1 MKIAFAFFE
10 QFIGISGGIEH
21 VCCNLANALS
31 RRGHE
36 ISIIY
41 CYGHSGNAF
50 YPLDKEVKLYNLMTM
65 HPEKWKRPA
74 LGKCVSGSDRAVRE
88 ILRIFSK
95 SAAREW
101 NESAKGRMIRTEIR
115 DVLAEVEPDIILS
128 YRYETSN
135 YLLNFAQTQIP
146 VVTMFHMTPDTVL
159 PDAPK
164 GELLAIEK
172 SACAQ
177 VLMKGDIEKVKKH
190 CPRATVEWI
199 PNAVPQYE
207 EKADL
212 KALKSAYK
220 IINAAR
226 LNKAQKRQHL
236 LVEAFSMLA
245 EDFPEW
251 TVELWGGGDD
261 TQYAYAEEL
270 RQLIHH
276 KNLDDRVFLKGE
288 STHILD
294 EYLKAD
300 IFCFPSAYEGFGLSM
315 AEAMSAGIPAVAF
328 RSCAAVS
335 ELIQDGQTGVLA
347 NDGADHLA
355 AALKE
360 LMQDQERR
368 ATMGEKAR
376 ESMKEYAPE
385 RIWDMWEDLLKRYAV
400 QGRK

>member
-10 QFIGISGGIEH
+10 QFIEISGGIEH

-41 CYGHSGNAF
+41 CYGRSGKAF
-50 YPLDKEVKLYNLMTM
+50 YPLDKEVKLYNLMAL
-65 HPEKWKRPA
+65 HPGKWKHPA
-74 LGKCVSGSDRAVRE
+74 LGKCVSGRDRGIRE
-88 ILRIFSK
+88 ILRVFSK

-101 NESAKGRMIRTEIR
+101 NESAKGRMIQSEIQ
-115 DVLAEVEPDIILS
+115 DVLAEIGPDIILS
-128 YRYETSN
+128 FRYETSN
-135 YLLNFAQTQIP
+135 YLLNFAKTEIP

-164 GELLAIEK
+164 GELQAIEK

-177 VLMKGDIEKVKKH
+177 VLMKGDINKVKRY
-190 CPRATVEWI
+190 CPKATVEWI

-207 EKADL
+207 AMADL
-212 KALKSAYK
+212 RNKKAPYK

-236 LVEAFSMLA
+236 LIEAFALLA
-245 EDFPEW
+245 QDFPEW

-261 TQYAYAEEL
+261 TQYAYAKEL
-270 RQLIHH
+270 RQLIHR
-276 KNLDDRVFLKGE
+276 KGLDNQVFLKGE

-294 EYLKAD
+294 EYVKAD
-300 IFCFPSAYEGFGLSM
+300 IFCFPSAYEGFGLAM

-335 ELIQDGQTGVLA
+335 ELIKNGQTGILAEDGAAHLA
-347 NDGADHLA
+347 N
-355 AALKE
+355 ALKE
-360 LMQDQERR
+360 LMVDQELR
-368 ATMGEKAR
+368 AAMGRNAR